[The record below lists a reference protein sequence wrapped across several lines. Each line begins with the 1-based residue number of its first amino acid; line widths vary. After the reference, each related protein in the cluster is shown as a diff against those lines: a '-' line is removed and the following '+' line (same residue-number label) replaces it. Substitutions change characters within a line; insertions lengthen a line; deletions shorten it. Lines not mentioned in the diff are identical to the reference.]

1 MTEAFAARAGGGG
14 FGTRLQHAVEER
26 GRLCV
31 GIDPHEFLL
40 GSWGLPNTAAGAGE
54 FGLRVVEAAAGRV
67 GVVKPQIAF
76 FERFGAAG
84 FTALESVLGAA
95 RDAGLLLIAD
105 VKRGDVGT
113 TLEAYAKA
121 WLDEGSPLETDAM
134 TVNPYQGFDSLAA
147 ALDLAERL
155 GKGLFV
161 LAATSNPES
170 TSIQTARRA
179 QGSQL
184 GETVAGGIANRAVAW
199 NADHARGE
207 FGSVGVVL
215 GGTVDFDRLGVD
227 LPSLGQTPRTPVL
240 APGFGHQGA
249 EFARIRETFG
259 EATES
264 VIVNVSRSVLAA
276 GPDGIAAAIDR
287 HTAELENALS

>member
-1 MTEAFAARAGGGG
+1 MASRAGAGG
-14 FGTRLQHAVEER
+14 FGSRLQHAVEER

-40 GSWGLPNTAAGAGE
+40 ASWGLPDTATGAEE

-76 FERFGAAG
+76 FERFGSAG
-84 FTALESVLGAA
+84 FAALESVLASARAA
-95 RDAGLLLIAD
+95 DLLVIAD

-121 WLDEGSPLETDAM
+121 WLEVGSPLEADAM

-147 ALDLAERL
+147 ALELAEHL

-161 LAATSNPES
+161 LGATSNPES
-170 TSIQTARRA
+170 TSIQTARRDRGT
-179 QGSQL
+179 QS
-184 GETVAGGIANRAVAW
+184 GETVAGGIANRAAAW
-199 NADHARGE
+199 NAHHASGD
-207 FGSVGVVL
+207 FGSIGVVL
-215 GGTVDFDRLGVD
+215 GGTVDFDTLGVD
-227 LPSLGQTPRTPVL
+227 LPALGGAPRTPIL

-249 EFARIRETFG
+249 EFAHIRSTFG

-264 VIVNVSRSVLAA
+264 LIVNVSRSVLAA
-276 GPDGIAAAIDR
+276 GPDGIADAIDQQ
-287 HTAELENALS
+287 TAELENALS

>member
-1 MTEAFAARAGGGG
+1 MTEAFASRAGGG
-14 FGTRLQHAVEER
+14 FGARLQRALGER

-40 GSWGLPNTAAGAGE
+40 ESWGLPNTAAGAGE
-54 FGLRVVEAAAGRV
+54 FGHRVIEAAAGRV

-84 FTALESVLGAA
+84 FSALESVLGAA
-95 RDAGLLLIAD
+95 RDAGLLIIAD

-121 WLDEGSPLETDAM
+121 WLEEGSPLEADAM
-134 TVNPYQGFDSLAA
+134 TVNPYQGFDSLAS
-147 ALDLAERL
+147 ALELADRL

-170 TSIQTARRA
+170 TSIQTARRDR
-179 QGSQL
+179 GSQL
-184 GETVAGGIANRAVAW
+184 GATVAGGITKRASAW
-199 NADHARGE
+199 NAAHASGDL
-207 FGSVGVVL
+207 GSVGVVL
-215 GGTVDFDRLGVD
+215 GGTVDFDLLGVD
-227 LPSLGQTPRTPVL
+227 LPALALAPRTPVL

-249 EFARIRETFG
+249 EFSRIRATFG
-259 EATES
+259 EATDS

-276 GPDGIAAAIDR
+276 GPDRIADSIDQQ
-287 HTAELENALS
+287 TAELENALS

>member
-1 MTEAFAARAGGGG
+1 MVASRAGGGG
-14 FGTRLQHAVEER
+14 FGTRLQQAVGKR

-40 GSWGLPNTAAGAGE
+40 DAWGLPNTAAGAGE
-54 FGLRVVEAAAGRV
+54 FGLRVVEAAAGRT

-84 FTALESVLGAA
+84 FTALEAVLGAA
-95 RDAGLLLIAD
+95 RDAGLLVIAD

-121 WLDEGSPLETDAM
+121 WLEVGSPLEADAM

-147 ALDLAERL
+147 ALELAERL
-155 GKGLFV
+155 DKGLFV
-161 LAATSNPES
+161 LSATSNPES
-170 TSIQTARRA
+170 TSIQTARRVH
-179 QGSQL
+179 GSQL
-184 GETVAGGIANRAVAW
+184 GATVAGGIAKRAAAW

-207 FGSVGVVL
+207 FGSVGLVL
-215 GGTVDFDRLGVD
+215 GGTVDFDLLGVD
-227 LPSLGQTPRTPVL
+227 LPSLGKAPRTPVL

-249 EFARIRETFG
+249 EFARIRDTFG

-264 VIVNVSRSVLAA
+264 IIVNVSRSVLAA
-276 GPDGIAAAIDR
+276 GPDRITAAIDEQ
-287 HTAELENALS
+287 TAELEDVLS

>member
-1 MTEAFAARAGGGG
+1 MASRTGVGG
-14 FGTRLQHAVEER
+14 FGPRLQHAVEER

-40 GSWGLPNTAAGAGE
+40 ASWGLPATATGAEE
-54 FGLRVVEAAAGRV
+54 FGLRVVEAASGRV

-76 FERFGAAG
+76 FERFGSAG
-84 FTALESVLGAA
+84 FSALESVLAAA
-95 RDAGLLLIAD
+95 RDAGLLVIAD

-113 TLEAYAKA
+113 TLEAYANA
-121 WLDEGSPLETDAM
+121 WLETGSPLEADAM

-147 ALDLAERL
+147 ALELAERL

-170 TSIQTARRA
+170 TSIQTARRDRGT
-179 QGSQL
+179 QQ

-199 NADHARGE
+199 NAQHASGD

-215 GGTVDFDRLGVD
+215 GGTVDFDTLGVD
-227 LPSLGQTPRTPVL
+227 LAALGGAPRTPIL

-249 EFARIRETFG
+249 EFAQIRGTFG
-259 EATES
+259 AATES
-264 VIVNVSRSVLAA
+264 LIVNVSRSVLAA
-276 GPDGIAAAIDR
+276 GPDGIADAIDQQ
-287 HTAELENALS
+287 TAELENALS

>member
-1 MTEAFAARAGGGG
+1 MASRAGVGG
-14 FGTRLQHAVEER
+14 FGPRLQHAVEER

-40 GSWGLPNTAAGAGE
+40 ASWGLPDTATGAEE

-76 FERFGAAG
+76 FERFGSAG
-84 FTALESVLGAA
+84 FSALESVLAAA
-95 RDAGLLLIAD
+95 RDAGLLVIAD

-121 WLDEGSPLETDAM
+121 WLEAGSPLEADAM

-147 ALDLAERL
+147 ALELAERL

-170 TSIQTARRA
+170 TSIQTARRDRGT
-179 QGSQL
+179 QR

-199 NADHARGE
+199 NAQHASGDL
-207 FGSVGVVL
+207 GSVGVVL
-215 GGTVDFDRLGVD
+215 GGTVDFDTLGVD
-227 LPSLGQTPRTPVL
+227 LPALGGAPRTPIL

-249 EFARIRETFG
+249 EFAQIRSTFG
-259 EATES
+259 AATES
-264 VIVNVSRSVLAA
+264 LIVNVSRSVLAA
-276 GPDGIAAAIDR
+276 GPDGIAGAIDQQ
-287 HTAELENALS
+287 TAELENALS